1 MATYG
6 VIGSPTYS
14 VSINLLGQML
24 NVLPDNSS
32 NLISAQ
38 DVRDVVSGLFENIVS
53 VGASV
58 SNIATSSLSYLNLN
72 PTSVSVGGIPYNST
86 FTGSSIQSV
95 LDRLFYPYTTPSL
108 VLQASPN
115 LVEYG
120 NVSQAVVLDW
130 SILSGINNV
139 AASNIY
145 RPLQSPVSLST
156 PVAFA
161 TAMGTLGS
169 NNLVPNTLT
178 IFTFS
183 VNDSITDTIATASVD
198 WSLSRYW
205 GTLSTG
211 NLLLTVTSST
221 FNYSDISTLNFEL
234 DSSYIQSREIMTN
247 NDYVVFVWPNSGI
260 NLQSFPPKSFINGL
274 ANNDWTKTRDNIIF
288 TNQWGYTSSY
298 DVWKF
303 NNIQGNFTSSYVI
316 TN

>member
-1 MATYG
+1 
-6 VIGSPTYS
+6 
-14 VSINLLGQML
+14 
-24 NVLPDNSS
+24 
-32 NLISAQ
+32 
-38 DVRDVVSGLFENIVS
+38 
-53 VGASV
+53 
-58 SNIATSSLSYLNLN
+58 
-72 PTSVSVGGIPYNST
+72 
-86 FTGSSIQSV
+86 V

-161 TAMGTLGS
+161 TAIGTLGS

-247 NDYVVFVWPNSGI
+247 NDYVVFVWPNSSI

-288 TNQWGYTSSY
+288 TNQWGYTASY

>member
-1 MATYG
+1 MC
-6 VIGSPTYS
+6 
-14 VSINLLGQML
+14 
-24 NVLPDNSS
+24 
-32 NLISAQ
+32 LIH
-38 DVRDVVSGLFENIVS
+38 
-53 VGASV
+53 
-58 SNIATSSLSYLNLN
+58 
-72 PTSVSVGGIPYNST
+72 
-86 FTGSSIQSV
+86 
-95 LDRLFYPYTTPSL
+95 
-108 VLQASPN
+108 LQF
-115 LVEYG
+115 L
-120 NVSQAVVLDW
+120 
-130 SILSGINNV
+130 
-139 AASNIY
+139 
-145 RPLQSPVSLST
+145 
-156 PVAFA
+156 
-161 TAMGTLGS
+161 
-169 NNLVPNTLT
+169 LT

-205 GTLSTG
+205 GTLSAG

-221 FNYSDISTLNFEL
+221 FNFSDISTLNFEL